1 MILVEK
7 NPTIQTVDNKIIE
20 KNSIL
25 DDDEVE
31 INQCKRFGKIVGEAL
46 AWTNSLGATTNTAAN
61 TASLVVF
68 LTSSCNGTMAP
79 YIVAVAFAGV
89 YNVVAIAKDF
99 YDMRKGKR
107 DEKKALKKE
116 IERNVLEQTR
126 HHELSEQMRDIS
138 KSLQSYQKGDKE
150 CLKKCIIS
158 VKKLP
163 GAEEN
168 SDIRDRWLSDVIQA
182 AKDDERL
189 KKSCLEIEKLG
200 LEIQKMKSD
209 LADIHKSQ
217 MNTANVKDSKI
228 TESAH
233 HSGKY
238 NEKQEAL
245 LEALNDYQGK
255 WNNFEEILQTEFEL
269 ESGLNYFGDD
279 IMCCKDGRV
288 LTELEIQTSR
298 RHEES
303 LVDEAQLIFNKDALE
318 QI

>member
-7 NPTIQTVDNKIIE
+7 NPTIQIVDNKIVENKI
-20 KNSIL
+20 IL
-25 DDDEVE
+25 DDDEGE
-31 INQCKRFGKIVGEAL
+31 INNCKRFGKIAGEAL

-61 TASLVVF
+61 TAALVVF
-68 LTSSCNGTMAP
+68 LTSDCTDTMAP
-79 YIVAVAFAGV
+79 YIVTVAFAGV

-116 IERNVLEQTR
+116 IERNTLEHKR
-126 HHELSEQMRDIS
+126 HDELSEQMRDIS
-138 KSLQSYQKGDKE
+138 KSLQNYQKGDKE
-150 CLKKCIIS
+150 CLKKCITS

-163 GAEEN
+163 GAEKN

-189 KKSCLEIEKLG
+189 KKSCEEIEKLG
-200 LEIQKMKSD
+200 LEIQKIKSD

-217 MNTANVKDSKI
+217 VNTTNEKDSKI

-238 NEKQEAL
+238 NAKQEAL
-245 LEALNDYQGK
+245 LEALNDYQDE
-255 WNNFEEILQTEFEL
+255 WNNFEEILQSEFDL
-269 ESGLNYFGDD
+269 ESGLNYFGND
-279 IMCCKDGRV
+279 ITCCKDGRV
-288 LTELEIQTSR
+288 LTEAEMQSAR
-298 RHEES
+298 RHAEP
-303 LVDEAQLIFNKDALE
+303 LVKGAQLTIINDDLE
-318 QI
+318 EI